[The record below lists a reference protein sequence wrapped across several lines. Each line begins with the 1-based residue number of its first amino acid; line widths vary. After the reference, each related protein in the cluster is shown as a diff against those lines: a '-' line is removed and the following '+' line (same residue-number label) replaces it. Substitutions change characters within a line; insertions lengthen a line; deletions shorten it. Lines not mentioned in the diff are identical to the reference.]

1 MFDGRSQKVNDP
13 SLETFSP
20 ACRSTT
26 FKLLIA
32 EACRLGFQLR
42 TWDVEAA
49 YLKGKFEDGAETLY
63 ARPPPGYRRYINGIP
78 LIWKLKTPLYGEADA
93 GRIWYNTFIKFML
106 QVRGFTQSLYD
117 PCLMWKVLSNGSR
130 FFCCIYVDDGV
141 SADDGSTAADD
152 ELEAINKQFKI
163 IVKSASFFLGNNI
176 TCHSK
181 HRVTLS
187 SRAYV
192 QRMTARYLL
201 NPDAR
206 EATSTP
212 CERRI
217 VADYEDAV
225 QQRRSASSSPAAAD
239 AAMRVEYPS
248 KVGALIYC
256 VPASRL
262 DCAYA
267 IGVLARCLTFPTPEM
282 DAAADRCMTYLHQHD
297 HVGLTYDAAS
307 PRPELHAYSDSD
319 WSTGHSTSG
328 WAILYAGAAIGYGSR
343 RQQSVALSTTEAEIM
358 AASQAA
364 CEIMYF
370 RGILQELGHELDP
383 TVLYVDNQGAVELS
397 KDMKSCK
404 RSRHIERRFLKVREL
419 VADGEIIVKHVASA
433 ENHSD
438 MLTKPLELDAFEF
451 HFTALSGG
459 GSIRHRGGC

>member
-1 MFDGRSQKVNDP
+1 
-13 SLETFSP
+13 
-20 ACRSTT
+20 
-26 FKLLIA
+26 
-32 EACRLGFQLR
+32 
-42 TWDVEAA
+42 
-49 YLKGKFEDGAETLY
+49 
-63 ARPPPGYRRYINGIP
+63 
-78 LIWKLKTPLYGEADA
+78 
-93 GRIWYNTFIKFML
+93 
-106 QVRGFTQSLYD
+106 
-117 PCLMWKVLSNGSR
+117 
-130 FFCCIYVDDGV
+130 
-141 SADDGSTAADD
+141 
-152 ELEAINKQFKI
+152 
-163 IVKSASFFLGNNI
+163 
-176 TCHSK
+176 
-181 HRVTLS
+181 
-187 SRAYV
+187 
-192 QRMTARYLL
+192 MTARYLL

-343 RQQSVALSTTEAEIM
+343 RQQSVALSATEAEIM

-364 CEIMYF
+364 CEVMYF
-370 RGILQELGHELDP
+370 RGILQELGHELD
-383 TVLYVDNQGAVELS
+383 Q
-397 KDMKSCK
+397 
-404 RSRHIERRFLKVREL
+404 
-419 VADGEIIVKHVASA
+419 
-433 ENHSD
+433 NHRQL
-438 MLTKPLELDAFEF
+438 LTSL
-451 HFTALSGG
+451 
-459 GSIRHRGGC
+459 